1 MKLTS
6 VLTSPEELAYLA
18 LIPATGSTSQSE
30 TGREADL
37 REATACTRT
46 ALLSA

>member
-1 MKLTS
+1 MKLLS
-6 VLTSPEELAYLA
+6 VLMAAEERAYLA
-18 LIPATGSTSQSE
+18 LIPATGSTTQSE

-37 REATACTRT
+37 REATACNRT